1 MEGEVFQSVNYG
13 WGMVVHIYPG
23 GKLLLE
29 QTSAGGGRWIYSHF
43 VEEVAVR
50 ALMVKTVKV
59 NEDVHA
65 SDFQTLAGPMSYQDA
80 IHLLLNTPL
89 PTH

>member
-1 MEGEVFQSVNYG
+1 VNFG
-13 WGMVVHIYPG
+13 WGIVAHIYPG

-29 QTSAGGGRWIYSHF
+29 QTNAGDGRWIYNRF
-43 VEEVAVR
+43 VEQVSAR
-50 ALMVKTVKV
+50 ALLLKTINVHQ
-59 NEDVHA
+59 DVSA
-65 SDFQTLAGPMSYQDA
+65 SDFQTIPHATSYQDA